1 MAVDVCQVKAEPFAL
16 AAWGDGQLEA
26 IVDTLR
32 GGSTAAANCATLVE
46 VRWIV

>member
-1 MAVDVCQVKAEPFAL
+1 VDVCQVKAEPFAL
-16 AAWGDGQLEA
+16 AAWADGQLEA

-32 GGSTAAANCATLVE
+32 GRSTAAANCATLVE